1 MSTSGSKSNEHV
13 AHCLV
18 DIHSQRVESP
28 DTVPIHFNH
37 NPFFTL
43 NRWARHAKV
52 ELSSAAGF
60 SGLSVP
66 QIGAGRKNWKDE
78 TFF

>member
-1 MSTSGSKSNEHV
+1 MFQFISITI
-13 AHCLV
+13 L
-18 DIHSQRVESP
+18 
-28 DTVPIHFNH
+28 
-37 NPFFTL
+37 FFPL

>member
-1 MSTSGSKSNEHV
+1 M
-13 AHCLV
+13 
-18 DIHSQRVESP
+18 
-28 DTVPIHFNH
+28 
-37 NPFFTL
+37 
-43 NRWARHAKV
+43 RHAKV

-78 TFF
+78 TFFFKEVKRGGMSDANDGQTD